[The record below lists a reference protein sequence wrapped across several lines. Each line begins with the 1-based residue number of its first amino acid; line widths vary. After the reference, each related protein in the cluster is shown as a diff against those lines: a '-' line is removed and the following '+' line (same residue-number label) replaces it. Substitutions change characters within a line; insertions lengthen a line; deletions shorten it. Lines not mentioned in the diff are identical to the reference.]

1 MWASKSKLFITM
13 QWQLLS
19 QHLRNNFW
27 RMLPCFFSIRF
38 ACLIGAST
46 LLLACAN
53 TTRSGAVGINRSQ
66 FMVVSSAEVERIS
79 AASFNEQNQKA
90 REKHIL
96 ITSGPSYERLK
107 SISNRLIAQTEIF
120 RDDTRQWNWQLSL
133 INAPTLNASCAP
145 GGKITFYTGLIEQ
158 LNLTDDEIA
167 AIMGHEIAHALRE
180 HGRER
185 LSQALAQNALVNIAS
200 ASGYGIAASAANQ
213 AAQYVLVLPNSRQNE
228 SEADAIGLELAAR
241 AGYNPEAAI
250 SVWKKMIKATE
261 GKNPPEFLST
271 HPSGE
276 TRIEQLSAL
285 MPAVMPLYKQ
295 APKLGGK

>member
-1 MWASKSKLFITM
+1 MLFKLFSHRSVVAL
-13 QWQLLS
+13 LLS
-19 QHLRNNFW
+19 
-27 RMLPCFFSIRF
+27 S
-38 ACLIGAST
+38 

-66 FMVVSSAEVERIS
+66 FMIISSAEVDRLSAIS
-79 AASFNEQNQKA
+79 YNEQNQKA
-90 REKHIL
+90 KEKHIL
-96 ITSGPSYERLK
+96 VSAGPTYDRLK
-107 SISNRLIAQTEIF
+107 AISNRLIQQTSVF
-120 RDDTRQWNWQLSL
+120 RDDTRQWSWQLTL
-133 INAPTLNASCAP
+133 INAPILNATCAP

-185 LSQALAQNALVNIAS
+185 LSQAMAQSAVTNIAMAAAGSYGS
-200 ASGYGIAASAANQ
+200 AISAANQ
-213 AAQYVLVLPNSRQNE
+213 AAQYILVLPNSRQNE

-241 AGYNPEAAI
+241 AGYNPQAAI
-250 SVWKKMIKATE
+250 SVWKKMIKATD
-261 GKNPPEFLST
+261 GKTSPEFLST

-285 MPAVMPLYKQ
+285 MPAVEPIYLNTQK
-295 APKLGGK
+295 PKTKP